1 MPAENAAQIN
11 EWFSSYSLKTDAPQ
25 GWILLD
31 FPTQALCDKIMQ
43 SNLTVYSEREMV

>member
-11 EWFSSYSLKTDAPQ
+11 EWFSSYPLKTDAPQ

-31 FPTQALCDKIMQ
+31 FPTQALCDQIMQ
-43 SNLTVYSEREMV
+43 SNLTVFSAREMV